1 MNADLSVSFQG
12 AEHGCEYGYYGLVEC
27 DIV

>member
-1 MNADLSVSFQG
+1 MNADLSVSFQN
-12 AEHGCEYGYYGLVEC
+12 AEHGCEYGYYGIVKC